1 MRGNYNGPAEVAV
14 AIGCVKL
21 LVCLQ
26 PFGCDPPPA
35 YNVARFHLEEIREV
49 ATDGDLKLKFYRL
62 HAVIGDVE
70 IFMHAALD
78 PSADGEAERARRNG
92 AVFRRE
98 RMVGK
103 EDARR
108 VIGDSS
114 AVQQFPR
121 FSISVDGPTADNA
134 RIEEVEPTFA
144 WPIDLS
150 VWLTNQDGLALVDGD
165 LRWTDLNLKRH
176 RDTLPLRCPVAAE
189 AE

>member
-1 MRGNYNGPAEVAV
+1 
-14 AIGCVKL
+14 
-21 LVCLQ
+21 
-26 PFGCDPPPA
+26 
-35 YNVARFHLEEIREV
+35 
-49 ATDGDLKLKFYRL
+49 
-62 HAVIGDVE
+62 
-70 IFMHAALD
+70 MHAAID

-98 RMVGK
+98 RTVGK

-134 RIEEVEPTFA
+134 RIEEVESPFA

-150 VWLTNQDGLALVDGD
+150 VGVTDQDGLALVDRD
-165 LRWTDLNLKRH
+165 LRWAYLNLERRENVPGWVSSKKLVSVPAYH
-176 RDTLPLRCPVAAE
+176 S
-189 AE
+189 